1 MASAVPLS
9 GWERGGRALSQRS
22 PFASCAVGC
31 VGFVFLALLG
41 GTLAYELRAQWLPSF
56 GYALD
61 VPANLR
67 PADVIVVLGGGNGD
81 REDYGSTL
89 YHQGLAKHIIQTGAP
104 VGTRAEAT
112 ALARHGIP
120 RQAIVMA
127 NGTQNTHEDA
137 LLSRQLMEENGWHTA
152 LLVTDRYHIR
162 RSLWTFQT
170 AFAGEG
176 LQVWPAPVVGG
187 WFDADHWW
195 RNEQGFV
202 SVNDEYLKLIYYLAR
217 GYIAPRV
224 LMGR

>member
-1 MASAVPLS
+1 M
-9 GWERGGRALSQRS
+9 RQRS
-22 PFASCAVGC
+22 RFATCAVGC
-31 VGFVFLALLG
+31 LGVVFLAVLG
-41 GTLAYELRAQWLPSF
+41 ATLGYGLRAAWLPAL

-61 VPANLR
+61 VPADLR
-67 PADVIVVLGGGNGD
+67 PADVIIVLGGGNGD
-81 REDYGSTL
+81 REDYGSAL
-89 YHQGLAKHIIQTGAP
+89 YRQGLARHIIATGAP
-104 VGTRAEAT
+104 VGTDAEDT

-137 LLSRQLMEENGWHTA
+137 LRSRELMEENGWRTA
-152 LLVTDRYHIR
+152 LLVTDHYHIR

-170 AFAGEG
+170 AFAGKDLE
-176 LQVWPAPVVGG
+176 VWPAPVVGG
-187 WFDADHWW
+187 SFDADHWW

-224 LMGR
+224 LTGQ